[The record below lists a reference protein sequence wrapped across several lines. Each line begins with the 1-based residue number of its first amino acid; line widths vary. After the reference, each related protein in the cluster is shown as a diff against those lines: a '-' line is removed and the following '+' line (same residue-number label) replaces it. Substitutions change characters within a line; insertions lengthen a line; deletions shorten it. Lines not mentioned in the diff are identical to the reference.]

1 MGKSGD
7 VKRGVT
13 IGVIASLIVFVLA
26 LAVPWRQAVPH
37 EAQVATSEI
46 KGAITLA
53 TPVESGAGR
62 SVLAGQVPK
71 AWSMPTFSNKPEYVP
86 PTPGTYRLPPIQA
99 APEGSVLDTRGRLRP
114 LQVYTH
120 GKITLVGLIDST
132 CTTGCPIAT
141 HIMAKIYQ
149 ALDAVPSLG
158 KHVRFVTLS
167 FNLQDT
173 PEVMARYAASAIPRR
188 QRGIVEWHFLTTAS
202 ALELE
207 PILAGFG
214 QFVVRK
220 QDGQPQHLLKVF
232 LIDPRGAVRQIYA
245 YGFFESQLVWADIVT
260 LAMEDNLAQGG
271 PEQ

>member
-1 MGKSGD
+1 MGRSGGVRRD
-7 VKRGVT
+7 VT
-13 IGVIASLIVFVLA
+13 ISVIASLIVFVVSI
-26 LAVPWRQAVPH
+26 AVPWRQAVPH
-37 EAQVATSEI
+37 DAQVATSEI
-46 KGAITLA
+46 KGVITLEA
-53 TPVESGAGR
+53 PVEGGAGG
-62 SVLAGQVPK
+62 SVPAGQVPK
-71 AWSMPTFSNKPEYVP
+71 AWSMPTFPNKLEYVP
-86 PTPGTYRLPPIQA
+86 PTPGSYRLPPIQA
-99 APEGSVLDTRGRLRP
+99 APEGSVLDARGRLGA
-114 LQVYTH
+114 LQDYTH

-173 PEVMARYAASAIPRR
+173 PDVMARYAASAIPRR
-188 QRGIVEWHFLTTAS
+188 QKDIVEWHFLTTAS
-202 ALELE
+202 AQQVE

-220 QDGQPQHLLKVF
+220 PDGQPQHLLKVF

-260 LAMEDNLAQGG
+260 LAMEEDLAQGG